1 MYNNSLSRSLSLNYM
16 LNQYA
21 TLKTLA
27 IIAEESPNPTGYKC
41 TPRELIL
48 RTNNDWDLINRDM
61 RTLAGEELVEIVP
74 SAATPLFSIT
84 AKGMEKILSLEG
96 KTNFKNR

>member
-1 MYNNSLSRSLSLNYM
+1 MYTHSLSLNYM

-21 TLKTLA
+21 TLKTLS
-27 IIAEESPNPTGYKC
+27 IIAEDSPNPTGYKC

-48 RTNNDWDLINRDM
+48 HTDNDWEVINRDM
-61 RTLAGEELVEIVP
+61 RTLASEELVEIVP
-74 SAATPLFSIT
+74 SAGTPLFSIT

-96 KTNFKNR
+96 KTNFKR

>member
-1 MYNNSLSRSLSLNYM
+1 MYTNSLSLNYM
-16 LNQYA
+16 IDQYA

-27 IIAEESPNPTGYKC
+27 IIAEESPNPTAYKC

-48 RTNNDWDLINRDM
+48 RTNNEWDNITRDM
-61 RTLAGEELVEIVP
+61 RTLATEELVEIVP

-84 AKGMEKILSLEG
+84 AKGMNKILSLEG
-96 KTNFKNR
+96 KATFKNK